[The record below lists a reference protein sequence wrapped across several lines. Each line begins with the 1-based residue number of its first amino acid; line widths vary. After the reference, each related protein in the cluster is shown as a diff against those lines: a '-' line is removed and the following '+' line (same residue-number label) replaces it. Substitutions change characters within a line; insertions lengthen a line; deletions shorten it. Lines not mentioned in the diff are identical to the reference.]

1 MYRYMDINKKASIVM
16 VLKILEE
23 YSDEDHPLT
32 QADIIAKI
40 SELYDVEIE
49 RKSISRSIH
58 ILTELGYDINRGA
71 RGGYALY
78 ERTFDKSEIT
88 FLLDAIFSSKSI
100 TGKQAITLA
109 KKISG
114 CLSIYNRKQYKY
126 LEKSNELSRTS
137 NKQIFHNIDVISLA
151 IEKGVGIKFKYQEYN
166 DNDELVLRYNG
177 YEYHT
182 SPCFLVNNFGKYY
195 YLGYRD
201 KYHKVSPY
209 RIDYMVDVHLDT
221 EMNRIDPFTL
231 DEFKYYASI
240 TEYLNDHIYVY
251 DGEVKEFDIT
261 LKGAYVI
268 QYIHDWFGNNAKI
281 YKEDDVIKAHI
292 RCNENAF
299 KFWSRQ
305 YSDHID
311 VEDSL

>member
-1 MYRYMDINKKASIVM
+1 MDINKKASIVM

-23 YSDEDHPLT
+23 YSDEDHLLT
-32 QADIIAKI
+32 QADIINKI
-40 SELYDVEIE
+40 MEIYDVEIE
-49 RKSISRSIH
+49 RKSISRSIK
-58 ILTELGYDINRGA
+58 ILIELGYDINRGG

-100 TGKQAITLA
+100 TGKQAIALA

-126 LEKSNELSRTS
+126 LDKSSELSRTS
-137 NKQIFHNIDVISLA
+137 NKEIFHNIDMISEA
-151 IEKGVGIKFKYQEYN
+151 IDKGTGIKFKYQEYN
-166 DNDELVLRYNG
+166 DNNELVNRYNG
-177 YEYHT
+177 YIYHV

-195 YLGYRD
+195 LLAYRE

-209 RIDYMVDVHLDT
+209 RIDYMVDVDID
-221 EMNRIDPFTL
+221 NDIARIDPFTL
-231 DEFKYYASI
+231 DEFKYYHSI

-251 DGEVKEFDIT
+251 DGEVKEYTIT
-261 LKGAYVI
+261 LKGSYVI
-268 QYIHDWFGNNAKI
+268 QYIHDWFGNNIKI
-281 YKEDDVIKAHI
+281 YKDGDILKAHI

-305 YSDHID
+305 YSDHIK
-311 VEDSL
+311 VEE